1 MARLKRLLLLLIL
14 TVPIQVWADG
24 FVPRNAV
31 PVPDSISTIWVLGD
45 LEPVARALTW
55 CAMLFNSNTGSFAVG
70 VMQVSLIFAAM
81 MATINVAYTGQLM
94 AYRNFFGIIIFAV
107 TLGPSMSVRVA
118 NSYDSGLDNAGAVR
132 FKQVDNV
139 PLAIGLLMGTF
150 SSLSNKTTQK
160 INTVT
165 QSVPDTALS
174 SIGAEDMGT
183 LAGGVSLYGSRG
195 MHSPLRVL
203 VELRKAFANGGDP
216 LLAANMGRAGNDCH
230 QWQTRWNETRENGF
244 LGLLTDPKQAGETSI
259 WVPGSDGNRI
269 LTRMN
274 CADAGKIIAAQS
286 MAQVTPKSGKNT
298 SAAAN
303 SIAMTQATNVN
314 QPNAAGKTSAEQVQ
328 GELSQLPAAIS
339 SAAGRG
345 TSLSGDNPHNALE
358 FAYKRASEQGGRFNP
373 NEMAQFYS
381 SAIQVDAASIQSSLM
396 MNRLAERCIGMQDN
410 SCNKTEQ
417 IMGEAVSSSAV
428 DAAGEATGWA
438 NTYEK
443 FFNFMLAFFIMFTVL
458 MVPVV
463 MVKGVKSFMILG
475 AYIGMA
481 AWLFMIPP
489 VQAGVGH
496 FMQSSLTDK
505 LYAIA
510 IETAAGGHV
519 QRLLSPEFSTRV
531 FDEIN
536 KTILTGST
544 IMSSVSA
551 LALFLVLG
559 SAYVFNG
566 IATRAAM
573 IGTGAIDENVE
584 SPRLDQSKVISADKM
599 IDQSSLGG
607 PLADASRLMSNTQ
620 AGSGHS
626 INLSSSQAMTEA
638 AKASVS
644 RQLSMVDTHS
654 KTLTWAHVDSSGTAT
669 SDGYTLNRGTD
680 GSLSLHYNQKGD
692 RVLKDGEQ
700 YAIGLTGKAG
710 VRGSAGL
717 EAFGSGGSIY
727 GDASIDASKRGTAD
741 NSVSY
746 TDGEGREQRMTESTS
761 LADIKSINTSF
772 GSIDSKSLNEA
783 YSQTVSDLSSDMHS
797 LESAA
802 NTTVSGGAEARIDAK
817 HFTGVGL
824 MADRDNATA
833 QLAMAAAAAE
843 KYDHGTADAIR
854 AAYDRGGNVGA
865 DTFNALYAAKSSGN
879 IAEQMAATAAL
890 KAVYE
895 YNQSPTSQTYAEMLE
910 AQMDVLEH
918 TQRLNKDTRSAMD
931 APVSAAGAE
940 KVGRYGSSIDT
951 GSLNG
956 IEGRIEQGRAASD
969 DLGRNIRDHEKI
981 MRYNMA
987 ARQKDMQ
994 EILEIN
1000 RQMRERAP
1008 SAKLAD
1014 NLAAGKQEMLDEL
1027 KKGNY
1032 EVLLEGAP
1040 GAVVGPS
1047 GYLGTQ
1053 AASTLLGSQAGTN
1066 YESGVKFA
1074 RDPEV
1079 QALLERKLAL
1089 EERVK
1094 NYDPENTS
1102 KTYDGMP
1109 VSQIL
1114 GFTPSEH
1121 HGGRRVSL
1129 GDGNELRQDDAQS
1142 SVSGSSGTVG
1152 STHAGMSKAAD
1163 MVKRITGERYS
1174 NHPDKLIHTADL
1186 IAQRKG
1192 TGHCANGTALILGQA
1207 DLIDDRKHGNA
1218 QDMGRQLQQ
1227 HYGWKVVAEGTAT
1240 DRQGTIAGY
1249 TPRDGQVALIAPHG
1263 IGIKDGKGGDE
1274 HGHIATWVQGVNGGK
1289 GAWVSDF
1296 YQGDRMLPNDKYVTA
1311 NAKITILES
1320 PKMQAHFETAA
1331 SSFSAASPAAGTI
1344 AGSGFAAEI
1353 KSLMDKA
1360 EGRYDSVNFGKK
1372 LGGGSGTRELS
1383 KMTVNEIMAAQK
1395 RDEFDAVGRFQMV
1408 PETVEAG
1415 VKALGLKGN
1424 ERFTPQL
1431 QERFFNEYL
1440 IQKAGG
1446 GHALGYIQGK
1456 HNDLNKA
1463 MVAMAKEWAGFPVP
1477 HAMKGYVTD
1486 VKAGESYYQG
1496 YHGNKSRLSVN
1507 EVRSALVASRESHRN
1522 RK

>member
-216 LLAANMGRAGNDCH
+216 LIAANMGRAGNDCH
-230 QWQTRWNETRENGF
+230 QWRTRWNETREKGF
-244 LGLLTDPKQAGETSI
+244 MGLLTDPKQAGETSI

-274 CADAGKIIAAQS
+274 CADAGKIITAQS
-286 MAQVTPKSGKNT
+286 MAQVTPKPGQNT

-303 SIAMTQATNVN
+303 SIAMTQATNIN

-339 SAAGRG
+339 SAAGGG

-381 SAIQVDAASIQSSLM
+381 AAIQVDAATIQSSLM
-396 MNRLAERCIGMQDN
+396 MNRLAERCLGMQDN

-417 IMGEAVSSSAV
+417 IMGEAFSSSAV

-463 MVKGVKSFMILG
+463 MIKGVKSFMILG

-510 IETAAGGHV
+510 IETVAGGHV
-519 QRLLSPEFSTRV
+519 QRLLSPEFSSRV
-531 FDEIN
+531 FDEVN

-573 IGTGAIDENVE
+573 VGTGSIDENVE
-584 SPRLDQSKVISADKM
+584 SPRLDKSKVIDADKM

-607 PLADASRLMSNTQ
+607 PLADFSRLLSNTQ

-644 RQLSMVDTHS
+644 RQLSMVDAHS
-654 KTLTWAHVDSSGTAT
+654 KTLTWAHVDSNGIAT
-669 SDGYTLNRGTD
+669 SDGYTLNRGMD
-680 GSLSLHYNQKGD
+680 GSLSLNYSQKGD

-700 YAIGLTGKAG
+700 YAIGVNARGG
-710 VRGSAGL
+710 VRGKL
-717 EAFGSGGSIY
+717 ELEVLGTGGGVY

-746 TDGEGREQRMTESTS
+746 TDAEGREQRMTESTS

-783 YSQTVSDLSSDMHS
+783 YSQTVSDLQSDMHS

-817 HFTGVGL
+817 HFTSIGL
-824 MADRDNATA
+824 MADRDNATS
-833 QLAMAAAAAE
+833 QLAMAVAAAE
-843 KYDHGTADAIR
+843 KYDRGTADAIR

-865 DTFNALYAAKSSGN
+865 DTFNALYAAKASGN
-879 IAEQMAATAAL
+879 VAEQMAATAAL

-895 YNQSPTSQTYAEMLE
+895 YNQTPTSQAYAEMLE
-910 AQMDVLEH
+910 AQMDVLDH

-931 APVSAAGAE
+931 APVSAAKAE
-940 KVGRYGSSIDT
+940 SIGRFGSSIDT

-981 MRYNMA
+981 MRYNME

-994 EILEIN
+994 EILEIQK
-1000 RQMRERAP
+1000 QMRERAP
-1008 SAKLAD
+1008 TKKLAD
-1014 NLAAGKQEMLDEL
+1014 NLAGGGTEMLDEL

-1040 GAVVGPS
+1040 GILVDGVRGYVVGQ
-1047 GYLGTQ
+1047 T
-1053 AASTLLGSQAGTN
+1053 ASTLLGSQVGTD

-1074 RDPEV
+1074 MDPEV
-1079 QALLERKLAL
+1079 QSLLERKLAL
-1089 EERVK
+1089 EERIK
-1094 NYDPENTS
+1094 KYDPDDTT
-1102 KTYDGMP
+1102 KTYDGTP
-1109 VSQIL
+1109 VEKIL
-1114 GFTPSEH
+1114 GFTPSERQ
-1121 HGGRRVSL
+1121 GGRRVSL
-1129 GDGNELRQDDAQS
+1129 GDGTEGGPSYNSTANT
-1142 SVSGSSGTVG
+1142 GAVG
-1152 STHAGMSKAAD
+1152 STHTGMAKAAD
-1163 MVKRITGERYS
+1163 MVKQITGERFS
-1174 NHPDKLIHTADL
+1174 KDPDKLIHTPDL
-1186 IAQRKG
+1186 KNKLLG
-1192 TGHCANGTALILGQA
+1192 YCANGTGLVLRKAG
-1207 DLIDDRKHGNA
+1207 LIDDHKHGDA
-1218 QDMGRQLQQ
+1218 QQMGRSLQN
-1227 HYGWKVVAEGTAT
+1227 HYGWKVVAEGTAH
-1240 DRQGTIAGY
+1240 DRLGSIAGY

-1263 IGIKDGKGGDE
+1263 IGKKDGSGGDE
-1274 HGHIATWVQGVNGGK
+1274 HGHIAVWVQNVNGGK
-1289 GAWVSDF
+1289 GAWVSD
-1296 YQGDRMLPNDKYVTA
+1296 YWQGDRMIPNDKYVTA
-1311 NAKITILES
+1311 HSKITILES
-1320 PKMQAHFETAA
+1320 PKMQAHFTGKTVTPTH
-1331 SSFSAASPAAGTI
+1331 SSSGV
-1344 AGSGFAAEI
+1344 AGSGFAAEV
-1353 KSLMDKA
+1353 KSLMTKA
-1360 EGRYDSVNFGKK
+1360 EGNYNSVNFGSK
-1372 LGGGSGTRELS
+1372 LGGGIGTRDLS
-1383 KMTVNEIMAAQK
+1383 KMTVNEIVAAQK
-1395 RDEFDAVGRFQMV
+1395 RDEFDAVGHFQMV
-1408 PETVEAG
+1408 PKTLAAG
-1415 VKALGLKGN
+1415 IKELKLTGK
-1424 ERFTPQL
+1424 ELFTPEL

-1440 IQKAGG
+1440 INKAGG
-1446 GHALGYIQGK
+1446 GHALSYIQGK
-1456 HNDLNKA
+1456 HNDLDKA
-1463 MVAMAKEWAGFPVP
+1463 VLALSKEWAGFPVP
-1477 HAMKGYVTD
+1477 YAMKGHVTN
-1486 VKAGESYYQG
+1486 VKAGESYYKG
-1496 YHGNKSRLSVN
+1496 HHGNKAHVSVN
-1507 EVRSALVASRESHRN
+1507 QVRNALIASREAN
-1522 RK
+1522 LKRK